1 MKLGFLLLE
10 LFDFCLE
17 FSCEDD
23 VMKLSMLLDFIC
35 QFFKFIFEVFPVQ
48 DNLLVFATE
57 LGELFIE
64 SDDFVFDWIE
74 FAFVVF
80 PAHLVLFELP
90 EQWLQFVSFEAIS
103 SERFLEFVVGVP
115 QFEDFFLVFLG
126 FLIDPFN
133 FVTMLFD

>member
-64 SDDFVFDWIE
+64 SDDFVFD
-74 FAFVVF
+74 
-80 PAHLVLFELP
+80 
-90 EQWLQFVSFEAIS
+90 
-103 SERFLEFVVGVP
+103 
-115 QFEDFFLVFLG
+115 
-126 FLIDPFN
+126 
-133 FVTMLFD
+133 